1 MEDPMRRTRVSEMPA
16 YALRH
21 GSPDKVPAA
30 PVDVFEVACP
40 ACDAT
45 LCVERSLLS
54 VGPEFDCACCGHE
67 IALTPSGTLRSDRWF
82 PRAVARS

>member
-21 GSPDKVPAA
+21 GSPDKIPAA
-30 PVDVFEVACP
+30 PIDVFEVTCP

-45 LCVERSLLS
+45 LCVERALLS
-54 VGPEFDCACCGHE
+54 VAPEFDCACCGRE
-67 IALTPSGTLRSDRWF
+67 IALTRTGALRADRWF